1 MGGDTA
7 FGFGK
12 SIPGFEFLQQLA
24 QVPSMPGG
32 AGLHSWVA
40 PTVDVEVLEQRIGE
54 LKAVQ
59 FWLEQNLLALKAT
72 VQALEVQKMT
82 LSTLRGMDMNMSEVA
97 KAFAMPQA
105 ATAAAQPV
113 ADVPVRWPFQAVAP
127 EPKPEPE
134 SQDEP
139 EESAPEVQPV
149 ADAMQ
154 WWGALTQQ
162 FQQIAQQTMSEAT
175 RHMPQAMEQ
184 MMSAG
189 GTMPGTPADPARK
202 KSARAAAGKKKS
214 AASRKAA
221 SKTAA
226 KKANKKSAPATR
238 KTTRSAQKALGNP
251 LAGNWPLPPSV
262 KRSTR

>member
-12 SIPGFEFLQQLA
+12 SIPGFEFLQQLSR
-24 QVPSMPGG
+24 VPSMPGGG
-32 AGLHSWVA
+32 AGLHSWIA

-59 FWLEQNLLALKAT
+59 FWLEQNLMALKAT

-105 ATAAAQPV
+105 AAAAAQP
-113 ADVPVRWPFQAVAP
+113 AGDAPVRWPFQAVTPEYEPDEAQAEEAAP
-127 EPKPEPE
+127 ENPPM
-134 SQDEP
+134 
-139 EESAPEVQPV
+139 

-184 MMSAG
+184 MMAASAAMQPAPAKP
-189 GTMPGTPADPARK
+189 TRKKTAARKSTSNRKTPAK
-202 KSARAAAGKKKS
+202 KAA
-214 AASRKAA
+214 RKAA
-221 SKTAA
+221 SG
-226 KKANKKSAPATR
+226 S
-238 KTTRSAQKALGNP
+238 S
-251 LAGNWPLPPSV
+251 LAGGNWPLPPAG
-262 KRSTR
+262 KRSAR

>member
-1 MGGDTA
+1 MSGTGT

-24 QVPSMPGG
+24 QGPGG
-32 AGLHSWVA
+32 SVGSGLHPWVA

-82 LSTLRGMDMNMSEVA
+82 LSTLRGMNMNMSEVA

-105 ATAAAQPV
+105 AAGLGDAAA
-113 ADVPVRWPFQAVAP
+113 PVRWPFQNMV
-127 EPKPEPE
+127 PEPE
-134 SQDEP
+134 P
-139 EESAPEVQPV
+139 ETEASPASAPSGGQMA

-162 FQQIAQQTMSEAT
+162 FQQIAQQTLGEAA
-175 RHMPQAMEQ
+175 RQMPQAMEQ
-184 MMSAG
+184 MMAASA
-189 GTMPGTPADPARK
+189 MPGAGATGKKPASAAK
-202 KSARAAAGKKKS
+202 KSATARKTSPKKTS
-214 AASRKAA
+214 

-226 KKANKKSAPATR
+226 KPDKASA
-238 KTTRSAQKALGNP
+238 SAGP
-251 LAGNWPLPPSV
+251 LAGNWPLPPSSG
-262 KRSTR
+262 KRSAR